1 MQNNSAVKF
10 KVQSGTQKGIGDL
23 NEDALVLNEA
33 GQVYGVIDGVS
44 SMEKFLDGEKRTGGY
59 IAAQLAVSHL
69 LKVSQGQ
76 DLTLKE
82 AVLAANLEL
91 RNRMEA
97 EGIEVSC
104 NWKLWS
110 AVFAVVQIH
119 STYFDYVQCGDCM
132 IFVEYND
139 QSIRVLTHNQVEPFD
154 TLILNKKQ
162 ELLEL
167 GHTKEEVLSQLFSLS
182 ASNRGMANTL
192 EGYSV
197 MNGDPAFGDFME
209 GGRISLANV
218 RRIYAV
224 TDGLFHHIEASDDP
238 LKWNKL
244 IKEINKRGLDHYM
257 DHLTCVEEQ
266 DPFCLHFPR
275 HKKSDDKTAVIIE
288 FLS

>member
-1 MQNNSAVKF
+1 MPNNSAMKF
-10 KVQSGTQKGIGDL
+10 QVHSSTQKGIADL
-23 NEDALVLNEA
+23 NEDALILNDF

-44 SMEKFLDGEKRTGGY
+44 SMEEFLNQEKHTGGY
-59 IAAQLAVSHL
+59 IAAQLVVSHL
-69 LKVSQGQ
+69 LKVSSE
-76 DLTLKE
+76 LTLKE
-82 AVLAANLEL
+82 AALAANAEL
-91 RNRMEA
+91 RRLMEL

-104 NWKLWS
+104 KWKLWS

-139 QSIRVLTHNQVEPFD
+139 ESIRVLTHNQVEPFD
-154 TLILNKKQ
+154 TRILNKKQ

-167 GHTKEEVLSQLFSLS
+167 GFAKKEIQSQLFPLS
-182 ASNRGMANTL
+182 ASNRKKANTL

-197 MNGDPAFGDFME
+197 MNGDPAFGGFLE
-209 GGRISLANV
+209 SGRISLAKV
-218 RRIYAV
+218 SRIYAV

-238 LKWNKL
+238 LKWNKF
-244 IKEINKRGLDHYM
+244 IKEINQNGLEHYI
-257 DHLTCVEEQ
+257 DHLTWIEEQ

-275 HKKSDDKTAVIIE
+275 HKKSDDKTAVIVD

>member
-1 MQNNSAVKF
+1 MLNNSGVKF
-10 KVQSGTQKGIGDL
+10 KIQSGTQKGIADL
-23 NEDALVLNEA
+23 NEDALVMNES

-44 SMEKFLDGEKRTGGY
+44 SMEEFLDQEKHTGGY
-59 IAAQLAVSHL
+59 IAAQLAALHL
-69 LKVSQGQ
+69 LKVSPE
-76 DLTLKE
+76 LTLRD
-82 AVLAANLEL
+82 AVLAANTEL
-91 RNRMEA
+91 RWRMEA
-97 EGIEVSC
+97 EGIEVAYH
-104 NWKLWS
+104 WKLWS

-119 STYFDYVQCGDCM
+119 ATYFDYVQCGDCM

-154 TLILNKKQ
+154 TRILNKKQ

-167 GHTKEEVLSQLFSLS
+167 GLAKEEVQSHLFPLS
-182 ASNRGMANTL
+182 ASNRGKANTL

-197 MNGDPAFGDFME
+197 MNGDPAFEDFLE
-209 GGRISLANV
+209 VGRISLANV

-238 LKWNKL
+238 QKWNKL
-244 IKEINKRGLDHYM
+244 IKEINKKGLEHYM

-288 FLS
+288 FFG